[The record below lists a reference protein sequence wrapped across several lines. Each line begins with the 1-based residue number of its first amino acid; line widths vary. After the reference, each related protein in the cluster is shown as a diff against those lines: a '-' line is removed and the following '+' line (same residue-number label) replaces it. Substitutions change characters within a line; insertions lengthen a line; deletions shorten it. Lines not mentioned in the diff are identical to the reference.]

1 MKRVLIANRG
11 EIAIRIQKT
20 LKRLGMETVA
30 IYHQDEMPAP
40 HAKYADISINLGSG
54 SLRDTYLNIPKI
66 VLLARDY
73 SCDAVHPGYG
83 FLSENHLFAR
93 ACEENDIIFIGP
105 SSDVV
110 RLMGLKSEAKRIAE
124 KVGVPVLDSFK
135 FSDGNFGHA
144 VGLTYPLIIK
154 AVAGGGGKGLKI
166 CKNPGEF
173 RVLVEKARQEASL
186 YFGNDELIVEPYIEH
201 GRHIEVQLLGDK
213 HGNIVH
219 LFERECTLQR
229 KHQKIIEEA
238 PADSI
243 SEKLRSDL
251 HKAAIRFARALGYAG
266 AGTVEFLVS
275 DDRFFFLEMNTRIQ
289 VEHPVTEMIT
299 QFDLIE
305 EQIKIALGEKLPVDK
320 FPTSP
325 KGYAIEVRVC
335 AENPHEGF
343 RPSTGKI
350 NFVKLPADT
359 RVDTFISNGTY
370 VSSHF
375 DSMLGKIVVLAASR
389 KKAIEKLKNAVNETF
404 ILGIDT
410 NLAYLKQLLND
421 ENYIKNNISTH
432 YLEDSINQKV
442 KSYIKEAGRINAEPV
457 VLSFLFNNFI
467 KKPEIPE
474 NIWQKQGA
482 NIHKRNFFIAING
495 RGHKTKLTSNSTCL
509 IDDRL
514 VNFQILSIQEHITEM
529 VVDGIKKRVVHAEN
543 RDKTYDSYEFNSIV
557 FKVSSPQIL
566 RMSGEFLQK
575 TRGKNHTLVNQI
587 ASPLFGKVIDINV
600 EVKERVK
607 KGDILLTIESM
618 KTENHILSPVEGI
631 VESILVQEGLQ
642 VQENINLITLN
653 PVIE

>member
-20 LKRLGMETVA
+20 LKRLGIETVA
-30 IYHQDEMPAP
+30 IYHQDEEPAP
-40 HAKYADISINLGSG
+40 HIRYADISISLGSG
-54 SLRDTYLNIPKI
+54 SLQDTYLNISKI
-66 VLLARDY
+66 VSLAHNY

-83 FLSENHLFAR
+83 FLSENHLFAK
-93 ACEENDIIFIGP
+93 ACEENGIVFIGP
-105 SSDVV
+105 SSDII
-110 RLMGLKSEAKRIAE
+110 RLMGLKSEAKHIAE
-124 KVGVPVLDSFK
+124 KAGVPVLESIK
-135 FSDGNFGHA
+135 FSDGSFGDTNN
-144 VGLTYPLIIK
+144 LTYPLIIK

-166 CKNPGEF
+166 CRNPGEF
-173 RVLVEKARQEASL
+173 KTLLEKARQEAYQ
-186 YFGNDELIVEPYIEH
+186 YFGNGELIVEPYIEH

-251 HKAAIRFARALGYAG
+251 HEAAIRFARELGYTS

-275 DDRFFFLEMNTRIQ
+275 ENRFFFLEMNTRIQ

-299 QFDLIE
+299 EFDLIE
-305 EQIKIALGEKLPVDK
+305 EQIKIALGEKIPVNL
-320 FPTSP
+320 FPLNP

-343 RPSTGKI
+343 RASTGRI
-350 NFVKLPADT
+350 NFVKLPVDI
-359 RVDTFISNGTY
+359 RVDTFISNGTSI
-370 VSSHF
+370 SSYF
-375 DSMLGKIVVLAASR
+375 DSMLGKIVVMAASR
-389 KKAIEKLKNAVNETF
+389 KKAIEKLKKAVNETF

-421 ENYIKNNISTH
+421 ENYVKNNISTH
-432 YLEDSINQKV
+432 YIEDSINQKV
-442 KSYIKEAGRINAEPV
+442 KSYIKEAGRINIEPV
-457 VLSFLFNNFI
+457 ILSFLFHNFM
-467 KKPEIPE
+467 KKPDMPE

-482 NIHKRNFFIAING
+482 TVHKRHFFIAVNDRKYQI
-495 RGHKTKLTSNSTCL
+495 KLISDNSCL
-509 IDDRL
+509 INDRII
-514 VNFQILSIQEHITEM
+514 NFQILSFQEHITEL
-529 VVDGIKKRVVHAEN
+529 VIDGIKKYVVHTEN
-543 RDKTYDSYEFNSIV
+543 SDKPYDSYELNSIV

-575 TRGKNHTLVNQI
+575 TKSKNHLMVNQI

-631 VESILVQEGLQ
+631 VESILVQKGLQ